1 MTNPAASG
9 FDSARQLLRHS
20 LATLAY
26 RGSKAMRGAAE
37 DFSSFSPG
45 GGCRSAGAIL
55 THLGD
60 LLDWGLSL
68 ANGERAWHTS
78 EPQSWEEDVTS
89 FHAAL
94 AAFDAYLASDQ
105 PLHVSAEKL
114 FRDRSRML

>member
-1 MTNPAASG
+1 MP
-9 FDSARQLLRHS
+9 F
-20 LATLAY
+20 
-26 RGSKAMRGAAE
+26 
-37 DFSSFSPG
+37 G
-45 GGCRSAGAIL
+45 GRDPNTS
-55 THLGD
+55 GD

-114 FRDRSRML
+114 FQGPVADALTHVGQLAMMRLAGAPIKGENYAVAEIAAGCVGPAQGAAKREF